1 MGKKVEPG
9 KLEAEAA
16 ALGLVLVGPGKD
28 RFHRTYRRIEC
39 GHEAQYQTGNVRV
52 GKAGCQ
58 TCLDQRF
65 IDEATSAGLVLLGQ
79 GKNSQ
84 YRTYRHIECGHV
96 FEAKACHVRED
107 SVRCNQCDNNRL
119 AEEAA
124 AAGLV
129 LLGPGKD
136 NHYRSYRWQSCGHEA
151 EYQTTHV
158 RIGNARCQACIDQK
172 LIDEANAADL
182 VLLGPGKSRIYRTYR
197 WQSCGHKAEYQPANV
212 RIGHVNCQK
221 CEATA
226 WSKPSN
232 IYLLQFAADD
242 GNTWLKLG
250 VAKNI
255 DARISKYGLLGEVR
269 LIERLATIP
278 TDTGKDAAAVE
289 KALHTKFRK
298 KRIHPG
304 QMKDYMK
311 NGHTECYPVT
321 MRDEI
326 LEALSA

>member
-16 ALGLVLVGPGKD
+16 KAGLVLLGPGKSA
-28 RFHRTYRRIEC
+28 FYRTYRRIEC
-39 GHEAQYQTGNVRV
+39 GHEAQYVT
-52 GKAGCQ
+52 
-58 TCLDQRF
+58 
-65 IDEATSAGLVLLGQ
+65 TSIR
-79 GKNSQ
+79 K
-84 YRTYRHIECGHV
+84 YE
-96 FEAKACHVRED
+96 
-107 SVRCNQCDNNRL
+107 SVRCKQCDEANL
-119 AEEAA
+119 VEEST

-136 NHYRSYRWQSCGHEA
+136 KNYRTYRRIECGHEAQYTLHSIRECGSVRCKQCDDKRFAEDAAKAGLVLLGPGKDRFYRNYRWQSCGHEA
-151 EYQTTHV
+151 GYQLGAVRNGHV
-158 RIGNARCQACIDQK
+158 RCQVCD
-172 LIDEANAADL
+172 
-182 VLLGPGKSRIYRTYR
+182 
-197 WQSCGHKAEYQPANV
+197 
-212 RIGHVNCQK
+212 
-221 CEATA
+221 ATA

-250 VAKNI
+250 VSSNI
-255 DARISKYGLLGEVR
+255 DYRISRYGLLDEVR

-278 TDTGKDAAAVE
+278 FETGKAATAVE
-289 KALHTKFRK
+289 KALHISLRK
-298 KRIHPG
+298 HRIHSG

-311 NGHTECYPVT
+311 SGHTECYPVT